1 MVSHACWPGEEERG
15 GMVVVDG
22 ELVAR
27 GHNVTYPP
35 HRESET
41 FSYEQP
47 FELSVSPGLLRMYAP
62 SIKEQ

>member
-35 HRESET
+35 QRESET